1 MISTLESLLS
11 DLGPCVK
18 YPGRPSSAD
27 VPVSPELLAGSQAA
41 GPCRLPCPTVP
52 FWLLVA
58 SSSGKWLSVGE
69 EALNWGLGHRV
80 PSPVPPLQGWVP
92 TLGGPISPCVH

>member
-11 DLGPCVK
+11 DLSPCVK
-18 YPGRPSSAD
+18 YPGPPSSVD
-27 VPVSPELLAGSQAA
+27 VPVSPVLLAEFSS
-41 GPCRLPCPTVP
+41 PCRLPCPTVP

-58 SSSGKWLSVGE
+58 SSSGKRLSVGE

-92 TLGGPISPCVH
+92 TLGGPVSPCVH